1 MPFKYRAYNNDTM
14 FEFVGFNFLS
24 SFISPLVGDFYA
36 DIITAFI
43 IIGIFVLIARIFN
56 FTIRRFILQISAK
69 TKSELDDM
77 IVSAISLPI
86 FIAIVL
92 VGVFIALQGLPEL
105 AGYSVFIN
113 TSFTV
118 FYILF
123 GALIIIRIINV
134 FVQWYAIEV
143 AHRTKTK
150 VDEQFLPVIRRVVL
164 GVVLALALV
173 AILGALGINLDSVVV
188 GLGVGGIAIALAM
201 QDTLSQFFSGAYII
215 MDRPIKIG
223 DFIEL
228 DSGEKGYVTDIGWRS
243 TRIRFLSN
251 NVIIIPNNKLANSK
265 IINYNAPIQEQSVV
279 VPVGV
284 SYHSDLDKVER
295 VTVSVAKKMQ
305 QTVEG
310 AVKEHEPFIRYNEFG
325 DSNINFSVILRVQ
338 NYVAKYRLVHEFMKA
353 LKKEYDRKGIEIS
366 WPVRKVYT
374 HRGRGK

>member
-1 MPFKYRAYNNDTM
+1 M
-14 FEFVGFNFLS
+14 FEIPGLNLLS
-24 SFISPLVGDFYA
+24 SYLVPILGEFYA
-36 DIITAFI
+36 DVFTALFT
-43 IIGIFVLIARIFN
+43 IGLFVIFALIFN
-56 FTIRRFILQISAK
+56 FIIKHFVLRLSAK
-69 TKSELDDM
+69 TKGTLDDL
-77 IVSAISLPI
+77 IVKAISLPI

-92 VGVFIALQGLPEL
+92 IGVFVALQGLPEL
-105 AGYSVFIN
+105 AAYEVIIN
-113 TSFTV
+113 MSFSV

-123 GALIIIRIINV
+123 GAFIIIRIINV
-134 FVQWYAIEV
+134 FIVWYATEV
-143 AHRTKTK
+143 AHRTETK

-215 MDRPIKIG
+215 LDRPIKIG

-243 TRIRFLSN
+243 TKVRFLSN
-251 NVIIIPNNKLANSK
+251 NLVIIPNNKLANSK
-265 IINYNAPIQEQSVV
+265 IINYDSPQQEQSVV
-279 VPVGV
+279 VTVGV
-284 SYHSDLDKVER
+284 SYHEDLDKVEK
-295 VTVSVAKKMQ
+295 VTIAVAKKMQ
-305 QTVEG
+305 QTIEG
-310 AVKEHEPFIRYNEFG
+310 AVKDHEPFVRYKEFG
-325 DSNINFSVILRVQ
+325 DSNINFSVILRVS
-338 NYVAKYRLVHEFMKA
+338 NYVARYKLVHEFMKA